1 MKKVICFCRVS
12 SVQQDLENQ
21 KREVTKAIVKD
32 GFKVSEIVF
41 VEGKE
46 SAIKLEEMQ
55 RQTLSEMK
63 DVVAKNP
70 SIKDVYFY
78 AIDRLARKVSI
89 VLSIVDQMTAKGI
102 NLHFL
107 NPYPMQTMRDGKEDA
122 MGKMFLTFLSIGAE
136 MEMKMK
142 KERFATARK
151 IMKAEGKLV
160 TGTVLFG
167 YYRDG
172 NGYPQIKEK
181 EAVAVRK
188 IFDLYLSGVS
198 MRQIAKQ
205 MIIEG
210 YFNNESL
217 NSINS
222 GIVKVSNIIN
232 NTAYSG
238 RQAKQFDSKEEKSI
252 KYPAIVDIETQN
264 KAIQLAANNM
274 KTKDTKNIYYAKSLV
289 KMAFDDK
296 EYVLSP
302 IKGNCSYGINY
313 IGGQFNININVV
325 DSIAWMEAQ
334 KLYNITVKHAD
345 KIQPQTIRKNIE
357 DNEKKIANLQPIYEK
372 YEASEKRLNK
382 LYMLGRLNYEE
393 YEIQYNEIADEKK
406 IYINEELRLKSEIKK
421 YENEIERIKN
431 RSNESVDFSTISD
444 EQKRNLCKEMIEK
457 IMIEKVGKYEYTINV
472 IPSNLMLHSVVIPTY
487 YYNVSGGKKRLYIT
501 IGNITEDISETII
514 QRFQAA
520 ARKRG

>member
-21 KREVTKAIVKD
+21 RKEVTKAIVKD

-46 SAIKLEEMQ
+46 SAIELEELE
-55 RQTLSEMK
+55 RQTLNELK
-63 DVVAKNP
+63 QVIEECP
-70 SIKDVYFY
+70 TIKDVYFY
-78 AIDRLARKVSI
+78 AIDRLARKVSV
-89 VLSIVDQMTAKGI
+89 VLSIVDQMNEKGI

-151 IMKAEGKLV
+151 MMKADGKLV
-160 TGTVLFG
+160 TGKVLFG
-167 YYRDG
+167 YYRDN
-172 NGYPQIKEK
+172 NGYPQIKEN
-181 EAVAVRK
+181 EVEIVRK
-188 IFDLYLSGVS
+188 IFDLYLNGVS

-205 MIIEG
+205 MMIEG

-217 NSINS
+217 NGINS
-222 GIVKVSNIIN
+222 ATVKVSNILI

-264 KAIQLAANNM
+264 KAIELAANHK

-289 KMAFDDK
+289 KMAFEDK

-302 IKGNCSYGINY
+302 IKGNCSYGINH
-313 IGGQFNININVV
+313 IGEQYNININVV
-325 DSIAWMEAQ
+325 DTIAWMEAQ
-334 KLYNITVKHAD
+334 KLYNISVKHAD
-345 KIQPQTIRKNIE
+345 TMQPQIIRKNIE

-382 LYMLGRLNYEE
+382 LYKLGRLNYNE
-393 YEIQYNEIADEKK
+393 YNSQYDEIEKEKK
-406 IYINEELRLKSEIKK
+406 VYINEELRLKSEIKK
-421 YENEIERIKN
+421 YENEIERIEN
-431 RSNESVDFSTISD
+431 RSNKSVDFSTFTD

-472 IPSNLMLHSVVIPTY
+472 IPSNLMLWSVVIPIY
-487 YYNVSGGKKRLYIT
+487 YYNVSGGKKRLYKT
-501 IGNITEDISETII
+501 IRDVTEDVSETII
-514 QRFQAA
+514 QRFKAA
-520 ARKRG
+520 TRKRG